1 MNKEILLMSQNN
13 FRTFDISLII
23 NTIDQNDIDNFRN
36 FLKLCY
42 NNIKL
47 LNYLFFYCNKDN
59 NFKPLFLS
67 TLINLGV
74 DPNTIIDNPN
84 NYINMN
90 INNKKN
96 KNISNNDI
104 VGKSVLMLA
113 CENSCFSLVKDLCEI
128 NNKINKKQN
137 HLSINYI
144 DKNGRNALFYL
155 KGGNDDKKIIELL
168 VKKRHRN
175 K

>member
-13 FRTFDISLII
+13 FRTLDISLI
-23 NTIDQNDIDNFRN
+23 NMIDQNDIDNFRN
-36 FLKLCY
+36 LLKLCY

-59 NFKPLFLS
+59 NFKPQFLS

-90 INNKKN
+90 INNKKI
-96 KNISNNDI
+96 KIYQI
-104 VGKSVLMLA
+104 MILL
-113 CENSCFSLVKDLCEI
+113 ENP
-128 NNKINKKQN
+128 
-137 HLSINYI
+137 Y
-144 DKNGRNALFYL
+144 
-155 KGGNDDKKIIELL
+155 
-168 VKKRHRN
+168 
-175 K
+175 